1 MRLKQ
6 QNKLINKIL
15 KPLSDAPVQAYLDN
29 RIQLFDIIEK
39 ILLETGEA
47 DIYISTFS
55 SSEEFLRR
63 IYRLK
68 ESGMIH
74 HAVMLADLKASR
86 KTQRLYTFISNV
98 FDEVF
103 LSENHSKVIL
113 IQNKKWCVSI
123 CTSQNQTRGN
133 RIESG
138 IITTDK
144 AIFDTLIAQYTDI
157 VQHKSVMLNGLF
169 TRTNSED

>member
-98 FDEVF
+98 FDEVY

-144 AIFDTLIAQYTDI
+144 AIFDTLVSQYTDI
-157 VQHKSVMLNGLF
+157 VQNKSVMLNGLF